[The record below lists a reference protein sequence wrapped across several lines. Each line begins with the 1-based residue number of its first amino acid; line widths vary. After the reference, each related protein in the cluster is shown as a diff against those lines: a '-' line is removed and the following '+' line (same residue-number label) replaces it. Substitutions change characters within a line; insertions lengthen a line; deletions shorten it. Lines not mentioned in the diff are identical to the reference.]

1 MVVRTLSTGLRRQAP
16 SLRFPN
22 MSSTAATGPT
32 ESSDTP
38 APSTEPGDAPPTRP
52 APTDHTP
59 REPRAT
65 RLTWLAYLTRAGL
78 AVLALGVGAMI
89 FAFLA
94 SGKTSPSRHE
104 AGASYLTVRALE
116 ASRRPVSR
124 VWEGY
129 GTARALDA
137 AEVRAEVGGTV
148 VERPA
153 SVEAGAPIREGETII
168 RIEPL
173 DYEQRVEATQRRI
186 DALRAQLS
194 GLEVEEQRLTEQ
206 ADFAS
211 QEEETARRDVDRVR
225 NAQNAGAG
233 SAGELDQAEAALLRA
248 QRTLAGIRQQLGLI
262 PSRRAA
268 LEAQLLGEQA
278 NLRIER
284 ENLLRTQVT
293 SPLDGV
299 IEAVDFERGEW
310 VAAAQRVARIVD
322 LSRIEIPLRL
332 AKSSAGSVRVGDRV
346 ELAPDAMAPTRW
358 EGTVVRIS
366 PTVDASTRTIEV
378 FVVVEQ
384 DTAPEGGLLRPG
396 QFVVGRVWTRQTESR
411 IVLPRRAIVAD
422 RVMLGDPVEAD
433 DPALAGVDASLRAT
447 IRRVRPVEVRVD
459 YHLGGAFTDA
469 DPSERDWAVLD
480 PATPIEDGSIVIL
493 SNLDQLIEGM
503 FVRTDA
509 GNDTDG
515 TITDGGG

>member
-1 MVVRTLSTGLRRQAP
+1 
-16 SLRFPN
+16 

-32 ESSDTP
+32 DSSETP
-38 APSTEPGDAPPTRP
+38 APSTVPGDAPPTRP
-52 APTDHTP
+52 APPSRPPQTP
-59 REPRAT
+59 RAS

-78 AVLALGVGAMI
+78 AILALIVGAGI
-89 FAFLA
+89 FAFLS
-94 SGKTSPSRHE
+94 SGKTAPARHE
-104 AGASYLTVRALE
+104 SGASYLTVRAME
-116 ASRRPVSR
+116 ASRRPVAR
-124 VWEGY
+124 VWEGF

-137 AEVRAEVGGTV
+137 ADVRAEVGGTV
-148 VERPA
+148 IERPA
-153 SVEAGAPIREGETII
+153 SVEAGAEIREGATII

-173 DYEQRVEATQRRI
+173 DYEQRVQATERRI

-206 ADFAS
+206 AGFAA

-284 ENLLRTQVT
+284 ENLLRTEVT

-310 VAAAQRVARIVD
+310 VGAAQRVARIVD
-322 LSRIEIPLRL
+322 LRRIEIPLRL
-332 AKSSAGSVRVGDRV
+332 PKSSAGSVRVGDRV
-346 ELAPDAMAPTRW
+346 ELAPDGMAPARW

-378 FVVVEQ
+378 FVIVEQ
-384 DTAPEGGLLRPG
+384 DPAAEEGRLRPG
-396 QFVVGRVWTRQTESR
+396 QFVVGRVRTSRTENR
-411 IVLPRRAIVAD
+411 VVLPRRAIVAD
-422 RVMLGDPVEAD
+422 RVMLGEPVDAQ
-433 DPALAGVDASLRAT
+433 DPALAGIAASDRDA
-447 IRRVRPVEVRVD
+447 IRRVRPVDVLVE
-459 YHLGGAFTDA
+459 YHLGGTFSGA
-469 DPSERDWAVLD
+469 DPNERDWAVLD
-480 PATPIEDGSIVIL
+480 AGAPIPDGSVVIL

-503 FVRTDA
+503 YVRVDEGRGA
-509 GNDTDG
+509 DG
-515 TITDGGG
+515 ATTDGGG